1 VSALAVEQRL
11 PPALPGAYADPP
23 SADALEPHPA
33 TVALVRGVVRDLLAD
48 NPNFRALDAEERV
61 AFARNLVSVGSYLAE
76 CVRDDW
82 YQSGRLQQRPVVR
95 TRQPVATAQTAADD
109 FRPAA
114 ASQIGRVTTET
125 LRAVAFPVFVADLI
139 KGTFNA
145 ISDASQKQMDAYMQL
160 LEGVGKTVDDF
171 MNDRIS
177 DDEARRWLVDKYP
190 HHIAYDAN
198 GTSLVPAK
206 GAPEKGP
213 DFTAELNLSE
223 SVSADDASQLE
234 DTLVP
239 AARRKLAQSR
249 LQLLSALVLMGI
261 NRIVV
266 TGGKIRATMG
276 FHINTRDTA
285 HAESASQ
292 FQFGSSVSGSF
303 GYGPWS
309 ASASVSVAYVSSSR
323 ADSNAEI
330 NTQTDLTGEVEIHF
344 QSDYFPIERFAS
356 ADGIDKIRANTP
368 VPATNVP
375 VTPVIRDTVPWGD
388 TSPPRPVEGL
398 GPVRQPA
405 QNPFAAIPDSPVKAP
420 PLQPSPDDQER
431 QRKQQAGAPK
441 PDAAKKPETPAGAPQ
456 ADAAKK
462 PETPTGAPQADAAK
476 KPDAPAT
483 PAPDAAKKTETPPEK
498 PPAPAAAKT
507 PPAPAPA
514 GKS

>member
-1 VSALAVEQRL
+1 MSALAVEQRL

-23 SADALEPHPA
+23 SSDGLEPHPA

-48 NPNFRALDAEERV
+48 NANFRALDAEDRV

-82 YQSGRLQQRPVVR
+82 YQSGRLQQRPIVR

-114 ASQIGRVTTET
+114 ASQVGRVTTET

-160 LEGVGKTVDDF
+160 LEGVSKTVDDF
-171 MNDRIS
+171 MNDSIS
-177 DDEARRWLVDKYP
+177 DDEARRWLVEKYP
-190 HHIAYDAN
+190 RHIEVDAN
-198 GTSLVPAK
+198 GSLVPGK
-206 GAPEKGP
+206 NAPDKAP
-213 DFTAELNLSE
+213 DFTADLNLTE
-223 SVSADDASQLE
+223 SVSASDAGQIE

-249 LQLLSALVLMGI
+249 LQLLSTLVLMGI

-356 ADGIDKIRANTP
+356 ADGIDRIRANTP
-368 VPATNVP
+368 VPAAN
-375 VTPVIRDTVPWGD
+375 VPWGD

-398 GPVRQPA
+398 GPARQPS
-405 QNPFAAIPDSPVKAP
+405 QTPFVAMPGMPVQAP

-431 QRKQQAGAPK
+431 QRKQQAAAPK
-441 PDAAKKPETPAGAPQ
+441 PDAAKKPETPPSP
-456 ADAAKK
+456 DAAKK
-462 PETPTGAPQADAAK
+462 PETPPSPDAAK
-476 KPDAPAT
+476 KPETPGAPPADAKKPETPAA
-483 PAPDAAKKTETPPEK
+483 PAPDAAKKTET
-498 PPAPAAAKT
+498 APAKAPAEAPAKP

-514 GKS
+514 GKP